1 MNQITLRVID
11 GPDMGSVFSN
21 LSFPV
26 SIGRESENTI
36 ELKDERASRFH
47 LKIVRESDLP
57 LLVDLGSTN
66 GTQVNGEV
74 VQFWFLRP
82 GDLITVGRTCFLF
95 GSRLEISERLK
106 EVRQRLNQGDSSY
119 PLPKSDSSSAGFNDE
134 LQWEKTFYAAMRN
147 ELFSENDSELLRTT
161 FPPEMPSRLTPAQI
175 AQMTSMFSYF
185 MLRFRNMLEN
195 VRSFDVGIDS
205 SFKGQDSLNEN
216 NLKNAAK
223 KKSFFK
229 KVFTPHATNK
239 NNTDSISFLKEII
252 PDGGILLPLRE
263 YENLLDMI
271 SLFSGY
277 LASLTRDIPAMPVKT
292 SENSEDFSE
301 QNENQSENS

>member
-11 GPDMGSVFSN
+11 GPDMGRAFSN
-21 LSFPV
+21 IPFPV

-36 ELKDERASRFH
+36 ELKDERVSRFH
-47 LKIVRESDLP
+47 LKIVHESDLP

-82 GDLITVGRTCFLF
+82 GDLISVGRTCFLF

-106 EVRQRLNQGDSSY
+106 EVRERLNKDDSSY
-119 PLPKSDSSSAGFNDE
+119 PSNKGDFSARDLNKE
-134 LQWEKTFYAAMRN
+134 LQWEKTFYTALRG
-147 ELFSENDSELLRTT
+147 ELFSESDSDLLRTA
-161 FPPEMPSRLTPAQI
+161 FPPEMPAHLTPAQI

-185 MLRFRNMLEN
+185 MLRFRDMLDN

-205 SFKGQDSLNEN
+205 SFKGQEALSETNQ
-216 NLKNAAK
+216 KNVAK
-223 KKSFFK
+223 KKSFLK
-229 KVFTPHATNK
+229 KAFSSHESDK
-239 NNTDSISFLKEII
+239 KNTDSISFLKEII
-252 PDGGILLPLRE
+252 PDGGIFLPLRE

-277 LASLTRDIPAMPVKT
+277 LASLTRDIPAMPDKT
-292 SENSEDFSE
+292 SDESRDNLSSDENSIEKI
-301 QNENQSENS
+301 